1 MEYKIIEELGILSET
16 AKGWQKL
23 LTKVKWGDNDVK
35 YDIRSWSEDRTK
47 CSKGITLN
55 EEEAIALL
63 QALEDCNIG

>member
-1 MEYKIIEELGILSET
+1 MEYKIVEELGILSET
-16 AKGWQKL
+16 SKGWQKL
-23 LTKVKWGDNDVK
+23 LAKVKWGDNDVK

-47 CSKGITLN
+47 CSKGITLS